1 MSDLIRDTRLIRDT
15 LHDRTVISAANRSE
29 RPFDTRSSTSPEKSS
44 TSLEKS
50 SQNSTRTGCP
60 FCAGNESETPAEIFA
75 IRANDSGANS
85 PDWRARLVPN
95 RYPAVDR
102 SQIVSLSKVQSEAA
116 LHSEQNPALNLEHSP
131 AVGDHDVLICSPT
144 HKTRASELTA
154 DEWRDIFSLALG
166 RMQSWREEKLWR
178 WATLFQN
185 VGAAAGASLEHIH
198 CQMLALPSIPTLPT
212 LELESS
218 AAYHFTHNR
227 CYWCDELANVQDSP
241 NSIAKTSVTTP
252 TQSRLVIESEKFAA
266 VCPVAS
272 RLPYEVWILP
282 KRHNSH
288 FEFTAQEDLADLAK
302 LTKSVLVKLE
312 HLQPSLAYNWWLHNA
327 PFYQA
332 ELNDREAFDTDSFNH
347 YHWHIEVVPRIATT
361 AGFEWCSGWHINSVP
376 ADQAA
381 AKLRAIHPHQ

>member
-1 MSDLIRDTRLIRDT
+1 MSDLVRDN

-29 RPFDTRSSTSPEKSS
+29 RPFDTISSSR
-44 TSLEKS
+44 LEKNL
-50 SQNSTRTGCP
+50 QNSTLTGCP
-60 FCAGNESETPAEIFA
+60 FCAGHEAETPPEVLA
-75 IRANDSGANS
+75 IRLSDSPANS
-85 PDWRARLVPN
+85 SDWRVRLVPN

-102 SQIVSLSKVQSEAA
+102 GTDAALSEAA
-116 LHSEQNPALNLEHSP
+116 IPSESNTALNLEQSP
-131 AVGDHDVLICSPT
+131 AIGDHDVLICAPA
-144 HKTRASELTA
+144 HKISATELT
-154 DEWRDIFSLALG
+154 DDDWTDVFSIALR
-166 RMQSWREEKLWR
+166 RMQSWREEKLWH

-198 CQMLALPSIPTLPT
+198 CQMLALPTVPALPS

-227 CYWCDELANVQDSP
+227 CYWCDELAAARNSP
-241 NSIAKTSVTTP
+241 SSIEKTFVTAP
-252 TQSRLVIESEKFAA
+252 VQSRLVIESEKHAA
-266 VCPVAS
+266 FCPVAS

-288 FEFTAQEDLADLAK
+288 FELTTQEDLADLAK
-302 LTKSVLVKLE
+302 LLRSVLVKLE
-312 HLQPSLAYNWWLHNA
+312 HLQPSVAYNWWLHSA
-327 PFYQA
+327 PFHEA
-332 ELNDREAFDTDSFNH
+332 ELNDRSAFDSDSINH

-381 AKLRAIHPHQ
+381 AKLRSIDL